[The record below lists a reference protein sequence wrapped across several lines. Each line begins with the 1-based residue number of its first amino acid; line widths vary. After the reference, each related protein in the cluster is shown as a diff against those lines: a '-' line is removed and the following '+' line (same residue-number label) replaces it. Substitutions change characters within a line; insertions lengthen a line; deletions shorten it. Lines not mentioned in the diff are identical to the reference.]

1 MWRRVHFFVCSLDGH
16 AGKGKPAALDLGQP
30 EGNGSGGNILK
41 KTRNQVKLGPMTNLS
56 CPLAKSWAPVTTVFR
71 DDKKC
76 EGKRFSENRA

>member
-56 CPLAKSWAPVTTVFR
+56 CPLAQIVGPRYDRLPRRQKVR
-71 DDKKC
+71 GKKI
-76 EGKRFSENRA
+76 F